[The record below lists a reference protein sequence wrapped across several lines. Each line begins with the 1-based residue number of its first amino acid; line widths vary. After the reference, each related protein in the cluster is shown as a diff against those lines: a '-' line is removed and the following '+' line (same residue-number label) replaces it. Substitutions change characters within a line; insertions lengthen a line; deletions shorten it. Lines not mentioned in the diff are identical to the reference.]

1 MIETIKFIAIE
12 GGDGSGKGT
21 QAELLRKHYVETL
34 GKHVLKISF
43 PQYDKGS
50 AYFVKKYLTGEYGTS
65 ANDVSPR
72 LASLFYAL
80 DRFDAKPEI
89 NEYINDPNGIVI
101 ADRYVTSNMAHQ
113 GTKYDNPADRQAYY
127 DWEMNT
133 EFGICGIP
141 QPDKNIVLLVP
152 TSLAQENVDKKE
164 ARSYTD
170 QKRDIHEADSSHL
183 DRAKANYEEI
193 CQLYPDKFSPINCI
207 DDSLKMRT
215 IEDIQQEIRAILG
228 V

>member
-1 MIETIKFIAIE
+1 VIETIKFIAIE

-50 AYFVKKYLTGEYGTS
+50 AYFVKKYLNGEYGTS
-65 ANDVSPR
+65 ADDVSPR

-89 NEYINDPNGIVI
+89 ISHINDPNGIII
-101 ADRYVTSNMAHQ
+101 ADRYVASNMAHQ
-113 GTKYDNPADRQAYY
+113 GTKYDNPIDRRSYY
-127 DWEMNT
+127 DWEMDT

-141 QPDKNIVLLVP
+141 RPDKNIVLLVP
-152 TSLAQENVDKKE
+152 TSLAQQNVDKKDT
-164 ARSYTD
+164 RSYTD
-170 QKRDIHEADSSHL
+170 QKRDIHEADASHL

-193 CQLYPDKFSPINCI
+193 CQLYPDKFSPINCV
-207 DDSLKMRT
+207 DDSLKMRR